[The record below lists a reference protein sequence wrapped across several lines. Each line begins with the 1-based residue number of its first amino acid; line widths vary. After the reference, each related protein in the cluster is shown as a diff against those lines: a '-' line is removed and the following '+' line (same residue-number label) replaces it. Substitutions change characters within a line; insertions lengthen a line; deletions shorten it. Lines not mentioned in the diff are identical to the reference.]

1 MSIGL
6 GILGASGKTGFAFV
20 GQRGL
25 RYFED
30 HPFLEVRAMI
40 ADDPDDVG
48 KTLAEAVRGRWLL
61 DEPVPAAFA
70 DMTMVGLD
78 KAALESAGVELILS
92 ALPGPLARQLDPQ
105 LAEMGFP
112 LVSESAGLRQEP
124 DIPLIVPD
132 VNADHLP
139 LVLRQRETR
148 GWDGGWIV
156 ASPVCTAVIAAV
168 AVKPVLDA
176 FGINAAIF
184 ATLQALSG
192 AGPTGV
198 PAMYVVDNVIPFIAD
213 EEDKLIKETRKIL
226 GTYTGEAIEPLAAPI
241 AATCTRVAVRDGH
254 TEAVTLGLEREAT
267 LDEVADAIAS
277 YRGRAQE
284 LELPSAPAVPLVVRS
299 EIDRPQPQLDRDVD
313 AGRVVSVGRI
323 RRHDALP
330 NGIAFVAVGHNHD
343 RGTVGNAVILT
354 ELVAKEGLAL
364 ARERVAISA

>member
-6 GILGASGKTGFAFV
+6 GIMGASGKTAFAFV

-25 RYFED
+25 RYFVD
-30 HPFLEVRAMI
+30 HPFLEVKALI
-40 ADDPDDVG
+40 ADDPADAG
-48 KTLAEAVRGRWLL
+48 KAFEEAVRGRWLL
-61 DEPVPAAFA
+61 DEPIPERFA
-70 DMTMVGLD
+70 SMTMVGMD
-78 KAALESAGVELILS
+78 QAQLESAGVELILS
-92 ALPGPLARQLDPQ
+92 ALPGPIAKQIDPQ
-105 LAEMGFP
+105 LAAMGFP
-112 LVSESAGLRQEP
+112 VVSESAGLRQEP

-139 LVLRQRETR
+139 LVRQQRETR
-148 GWDGGWIV
+148 GWDRGWIV

-168 AVKPVLDA
+168 AVKPVIDA
-176 FGINAAIF
+176 FGMSAAVF

-198 PAMYVVDNVIPFIAD
+198 PAMHVVDNVMPFIAD
-213 EEDKLIKETRKIL
+213 EEDKLIKELHKIL
-226 GTYTGEAIEPLAAPI
+226 GRYTGSAIEPHPAPI

-254 TEAVTLGLEREAT
+254 TEAVTLGLEREAS
-267 LDEVADAIAS
+267 LDEVADALAS

-284 LELPSAPAVPLVVRS
+284 LALPSAPAVPVVVRS
-299 EIDRPQPQLDRDVD
+299 EVDRPQPQLDRDVD
-313 AGRVVSVGRI
+313 GGRVVSVGRL

-364 ARERVAISA
+364 TKEDVAVGA